1 MATKAKQV
9 IVHGRVQG
17 VGFRY
22 FVQETGSRLGLTG
35 DVRNRHDGTV
45 MIRVEGDELLIEEF
59 LNEVRRGPRMARVE
73 RVQTEE
79 VPPSGKYKAF
89 QIEGW

>member
-1 MATKAKQV
+1 MATKAIQV

-22 FVQETGSRLGLTG
+22 YVQEAARRRGVAG

-45 MIRVEGDELLIEEF
+45 LILVEGEDDPIEEF
-59 LNEVRRGPRMARVE
+59 LKDVRRGPPMSRVE
-73 RVQTEE
+73 RLQIDDLT
-79 VPPSGKYKAF
+79 PTGKYKTF
-89 QIEGW
+89 HIEGW